1 MLSAC
6 SHRSLFLI
14 LFCALTFVLFPVG
27 CSDTGGGPQVGACDD
42 LSCGTNA
49 SCDEA
54 EGACEC
60 LPGFGDC
67 DGDATNGCETEG
79 SCACEFGITRDCYD
93 GPTSTADVGRCRG
106 GTQTCLGT
114 EWGPCDGQVLPEL
127 ESCEANNTDEDC
139 DGQVDE
145 DEDADGDG
153 YGRCDG
159 DCCDS
164 IEERCAD
171 DPSLV
176 NPGAYDYPGNEL
188 DDDCDGIVD
197 NPLPTDC
204 SPATMVSG
212 ITAQHLVEAM
222 DLCQFTSNEEE
233 RWGVLSAQLLRA
245 NGQGA
250 PGAIQVGVLEEL
262 GSVVPAIENATMA
275 VLSSGEGRGVDDP
288 GYTGNRSATSNSGS
302 AQVPQVYLNANNGA
316 LASNPNCTSGDP
328 EVYDSVLLRLRV
340 RVPTNAQGLQFQ
352 FRFFSHEYPIYLCTE
367 FNDFFLALLSSQHPD
382 IPDDYNIS
390 FDAAGN
396 PVSVN
401 NAFFTSCEPL
411 TCYDNSVF
419 LSGPDL
425 NPADG
430 CVDSLSCNPVTNLCE
445 TSLGA
450 CPDGPGD
457 VLAYDPDSSNS
468 GATAWLTTSAPVVPG
483 EIIWLDFHIW
493 DTGDSALDSLV
504 ILDNFEW
511 LVEPTEV
518 ITKL

>member
-1 MLSAC
+1 MLNRGSHKGLFFTLVC
-6 SHRSLFLI
+6 SFLW
-14 LFCALTFVLFPVG
+14 ALGPVG
-27 CSDTGGGPQVGACDD
+27 CSDSTGQPQIGACDD
-42 LSCGTNA
+42 LNCGENA
-49 SCDEA
+49 SCSD
-54 EGACEC
+54 GACEC
-60 LPGFGDC
+60 APGFGDC
-67 DGDATNGCETEG
+67 DGNAENGCETEG

-93 GPTSTADVGRCRG
+93 GPTSTANVGRCRG

-127 ESCEANNTDEDC
+127 ENCEPNNTDEDC
-139 DGQVDE
+139 DGEVDE

-171 DPSLV
+171 EPALV

-204 SPATMVSG
+204 SPATMISG
-212 ITAQHLVEAM
+212 ITAQNLVEAM
-222 DLCQFTSNEEE
+222 DLCQFTDDEEE

-250 PGAIQVGVLEEL
+250 PGALQVGVLEQL
-262 GSVVPAIENATMA
+262 GSVVPAVENATMA
-275 VLSSGEGRGVDDP
+275 VMSSGEARGVNDP
-288 GYTGNRSATSNSGS
+288 GYTGNRSVTSNSGNVR
-302 AQVPQVYLNANNGA
+302 VPQVYLNANGGQ
-316 LASNPNCTSGDP
+316 LASNPNCEPGTPD
-328 EVYDSVLLRLRV
+328 VYDSALLRLRV

-352 FRFFSHEYPIYLCTE
+352 FRFFSHEYPIYLCTQ
-367 FNDFFLALLSSQHPD
+367 FNDFFLVLLSSQHPD

-401 NAFFTSCEPL
+401 NAFFTSCEA
-411 TCYDNSVF
+411 
-419 LSGPDL
+419 LSCNGPESNMMNGPDV
-425 NPADG
+425 NPLDG
-430 CVDSLSCNPVTNLCE
+430 CVDALTCNPSTNLCE

-457 VLAYDPDSSNS
+457 VLAYDPDSGNS

-483 EIIWLDFHIW
+483 EIIWLDFYIW

-504 ILDNFEW
+504 LIDNFEW
-511 LVEPTEV
+511 LLEPTEV